1 MKKISNTIRIGVH
14 RRGNLSAK
22 FNERQSSSLNVQEQA
37 NHQPVRE
44 QTNHQPV
51 REQTNHQPVR
61 EQTSHQLVREQTSHQ
76 LEKEQA
82 NHQPVKEQVRDY
94 LSFSLNIT
102 KPREIRR
109 LLTRNTPKLL
119 NES

>member
-1 MKKISNTIRIGVH
+1 MRKTPNSVRIQVM
-14 RRGNLSAK
+14 RRGIVSANFK
-22 FNERQSSSLNVQEQA
+22 EDKQSSLNVQEQTH
-37 NHQPVRE
+37 HQPVRE
-44 QTNHQPV
+44 HTN
-51 REQTNHQPVR
+51 
-61 EQTSHQLVREQTSHQ
+61 HQ

-82 NHQPVKEQVRDY
+82 NHHPAKEQVRDY
-94 LSFSLNIT
+94 SSFSLNIT

>member
-22 FNERQSSSLNVQEQA
+22 VNERQSSSLNVQEQA

-51 REQTNHQPVR
+51 REHTN
-61 EQTSHQLVREQTSHQ
+61 HQ
-76 LEKEQA
+76 LEKEQV

-102 KPREIRR
+102 KSREIRR

-119 NES
+119 NKS